1 MSDHILRELV
11 PRMRTMSFL
20 EIDGLRVAE
29 NFRFDRFST
38 ISGNSSAGMPTKI
51 ALSLT
56 VIDLH
61 APTSPKL

>member
-1 MSDHILRELV
+1 
-11 PRMRTMSFL
+11 MSFL